1 VLPIYRLNL
10 LSFVSSNI
18 SIQRFVLHN
27 ALSISTKASDVTEI
41 TSRSIIDCANECKRN
56 KLCHIASYDKLAKR
70 CRIFNEQTS
79 RNCDVG
85 LDVIQISVFL
95 KKVDG
100 KLCIFD
106 RFPFVLNYIL
116 GVTDNQYGSSSRQT
130 MQLVFAV
137 LLCTRST
144 NASEQK
150 MLARNQENRSE
161 WGFAYTNELLFLIHT
176 NCCF

>member
-1 VLPIYRLNL
+1 MTMSSVTYIPFKLWIILNL

-18 SIQRFVLHN
+18 SMQRFVLHN

-41 TSRSIIDCANECKRN
+41 TSQVNIDCANECKRN
-56 KLCHIASYDKLAKR
+56 KLCHRASYDRLAKR

-85 LDVIQISVFL
+85 LDVIQTSVFL

-106 RFPFVLNYIL
+106 RFP
-116 GVTDNQYGSSSRQT
+116 
-130 MQLVFAV
+130 LVV
-137 LLCTRST
+137 SIYVC
-144 NASEQK
+144 
-150 MLARNQENRSE
+150 
-161 WGFAYTNELLFLIHT
+161 
-176 NCCF
+176 